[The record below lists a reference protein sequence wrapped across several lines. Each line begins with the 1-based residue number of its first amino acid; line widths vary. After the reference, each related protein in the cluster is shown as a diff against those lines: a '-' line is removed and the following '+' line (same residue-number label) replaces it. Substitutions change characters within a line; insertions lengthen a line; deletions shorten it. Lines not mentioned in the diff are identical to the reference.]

1 MLELHMEKNETNN
14 VITDRPNP
22 AAKITAHEA
31 CLNQFNFR
39 TIFDVSNRTIVGI
52 RKKCGAVY
60 Q

>member
-1 MLELHMEKNETNN
+1 MLKLHTEKNKANN
-14 VITDRPNP
+14 IITDRRNP

-39 TIFDVSNRTIVGI
+39 TIFDVSNRAIVGI